1 MVSQLSCSRTSE
13 RRFDSKV
20 FSVNLRF
27 FFFFLSVRLAHL
39 LSLCYCAL
47 GMSRASRVM
56 KNRRT

>member
-20 FSVNLRF
+20 FSVNLR